1 MTSMGQVCLEELPA
15 LTESMET
22 EGGLI
27 QRGEEAVE
35 EVEEPPCYVECD
47 DHGKQD
53 HAANKERNRLNTRPS
68 GYSQYWRKIS
78 PKIPSSWG
86 KWTRIRD

>member
-1 MTSMGQVCLEELPA
+1 MSSIGQVCLEELPA

-22 EGGLI
+22 EGGVI

-53 HAANKERNRLNTRPS
+53 HAANKERNGLNTWPP
-68 GYSQYWRKIS
+68 GYSHYWRKIS
-78 PKIPSSWG
+78 SKILSSWD
-86 KWTRIRD
+86 KWTRMRN